1 MKHNPLSPFMSVTA
15 YVLIPVMAYLWYSA
29 LRNGLLSTFSL
40 VVLGGFALIMIL
52 LLGLFVLPTR
62 MVITSNSLEQTSLLG
77 KAMSI
82 PWNQLATV
90 YIYGKRETLLPNSFL
105 CRILGLVK
113 TWYFV
118 KFYNAAGD
126 GFIEVRLEKRSAA
139 FLQNILAR
147 IPRVE
152 YRFEVPDGKVNPRE
166 QWNKLLGTRYEQRA

>member
-1 MKHNPLSPFMSVTA
+1 MSVMA
-15 YVLIPVMAYLWYSA
+15 HLLIIVMAYLWYYCF
-29 LRNGLLSTFSL
+29 RNGILTTFSL

-62 MVITSNSLEQTSLLG
+62 IIITSTSLEQTSLLG

-82 PWNQLATV
+82 PWNQIATV
-90 YIYGKRETLLPNSFL
+90 YIYGKRETLLPNSFM

-126 GFIEVRLEKRSAA
+126 GFIEVRLEKRSAV
-139 FLQNILAR
+139 FLQNIIIRATRVQYR
-147 IPRVE
+147 IE
-152 YRFEVPDGKVNPRE
+152 DAQGKVNPRE